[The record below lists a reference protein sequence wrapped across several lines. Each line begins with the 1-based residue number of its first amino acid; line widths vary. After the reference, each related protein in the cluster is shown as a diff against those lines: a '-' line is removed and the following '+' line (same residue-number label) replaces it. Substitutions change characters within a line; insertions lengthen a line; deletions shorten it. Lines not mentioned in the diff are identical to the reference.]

1 MAYDT
6 MSFRSLDYLQG
17 EWIGKSSGGKWV
29 LSQKRESLKTILSYT
44 QFSLEHN
51 CQVQMWLLK
60 NVGEVI
66 LFEV

>member
-1 MAYDT
+1 MAHET

-17 EWIGKSSGGKWV
+17 QCMGKFPGGKWV

-60 NVGEVI
+60 NVGEFI
-66 LFEV
+66 HFEV